1 MTTLRS
7 DVLVLGSSLGG
18 LVAATYLARAG
29 LRTVLIEEDTL
40 AKRPPLL
47 REPFVLSGL
56 EIDGPAHRVFREL
69 ALPLI
74 EQRRVAQRSVAL
86 QVLLPRARLDIHAGR
101 RVLARELDAF
111 HVCDPAAAQA
121 FFEAV
126 DARGDELRARLVDGD
141 AGEGNAPFVQ
151 RLLSLGGRN
160 GSAEASLGPMPD
172 GLAPVISAL
181 LAALSRLTPE
191 SPPGRDAAML
201 LRGTREGGFFMPDA
215 STPFLD
221 LFRRRF
227 LTLHGEI
234 RAAGDFAL
242 VSERGELGVELARG
256 RLFARGV
263 VLAAPLELL
272 RRTSAAAGETPRWLS
287 PRTPPVDMPLRLFRA
302 EKDALPVGLAARA
315 VVAPGPP
322 ENLHWLAR
330 YADPVQEGVEWLLVG
345 GPGATALPLDQPLG
359 ELNPFPDDGLVPIDL
374 GPAPRWDRD
383 AADHRFLAAR
393 SESALRSKPPV
404 YAVGAELAPGLGF
417 EGELLLARQAALRL
431 AERLGAKR
439 GLP

>member
-74 EQRRVAQRSVAL
+74 EQRRIAQRSVAL

-101 RVLARELDAF
+101 RDLARELDAF
-111 HVCDPAAAQA
+111 RVCDPDAARA
-121 FFEAV
+121 FFDAV

-141 AGEGNAPFVQ
+141 AGDSNAPLVQ
-151 RLLSLGGRN
+151 RLRSLGGRN

-172 GLAPVISAL
+172 GLAPVVSAL

-191 SPPGRDAAML
+191 SPPGRDSAML

-215 STPFLD
+215 GTPFLD

-234 RAAGDFAL
+234 RTAGDFAL
-242 VSERGELGVELARG
+242 VSERGELGVELPRG

-263 VLAAPLELL
+263 VMAAPLELL
-272 RRTSAAAGETPRWLS
+272 RRVSTAAGATPRWLA

-302 EKDALPVGLAARA
+302 ERDSLPVGLAARA
-315 VVAPGPP
+315 VVSPGAP
-322 ENLHWLAR
+322 ESLHWLAR
-330 YADPVQEGVEWLLVG
+330 YADPVQEGIEWLLVA
-345 GPGATALPLDQPLG
+345 GPGAAALPLDQPLG
-359 ELNPFPDDGLVPIDL
+359 DLNPFPDSGLVPVDL

-393 SESALRSKPPV
+393 SESVLRTKPPA

>member
-7 DVLVLGSSLGG
+7 DVLVIGSSLGG

-29 LRTVLIEEDTL
+29 LRVVLVEEDTL

-74 EQRRVAQRSVAL
+74 EQRRIAQRSVSL
-86 QVLLPRARLDIHAGR
+86 QVLLPHARLDVHAGR
-101 RVLARELDAF
+101 RDLARELEAF
-111 HVCDPAAAQA
+111 DVCDPGAAQS
-121 FFEAV
+121 FFEAA
-126 DARGDELRARLVDGD
+126 DARGDEIRARLVDGD
-141 AGEGNAPFVQ
+141 PGDAGSPLVRRLLTSAARNGNAES
-151 RLLSLGGRN
+151 SLG
-160 GSAEASLGPMPD
+160 ALPD
-172 GLAPVISAL
+172 GLAPVVSAL
-181 LAALSRLTPE
+181 VAALSRLAPE
-191 SPPGRDAAML
+191 SAPGRDAAL
-201 LRGTREGGFFMPDA
+201 LVRATREGGFFMPDA
-215 STPFLD
+215 GAPFLD

-234 RAAGDFAL
+234 RSAGDFAL
-242 VSERGELGVELARG
+242 VSERGELGIELPRG

-263 VLAAPLELL
+263 MLAAPLELL
-272 RRTSAAAGETPRWLS
+272 RRVSTAAGSAPRWLG
-287 PRTPPVDMPLRLFRA
+287 PRTPPVDVPLRLFRA
-302 EKDALPVGLAARA
+302 EPDSLPVGLAARA
-315 VVAPGPP
+315 VVVPGSP
-322 ENLHWLAR
+322 EAMHWVAR
-330 YADPVQEGVEWLLVG
+330 YADPVQEGVEWLLVA
-345 GPGATALPLDQPLG
+345 GPGAEALPPGQPLG
-359 ELNPFPDDGLVPIDL
+359 ALNPFPDDGLVPIDL

-383 AADHRFLAAR
+383 AADHRFLAPR
-393 SESALRSKPPV
+393 SESIVRTKPSV
-404 YAVGAELAPGLGF
+404 FAVGAEIAPGLGF

>member
-7 DVLVLGSSLGG
+7 DVLVIGSSLGG
-18 LVAATYLARAG
+18 LVAATYLARSG
-29 LRTVLIEEDTL
+29 LRTVLIEEDAL

-47 REPFVLSGL
+47 REPFALSGL

-74 EQRRVAQRSVAL
+74 EQRSVAQRSVAL
-86 QVLLPRARLDIHAGR
+86 QVLLPHARLDIHAGR
-101 RVLARELDAF
+101 RDLARELDAF
-111 HVCDPAAAQA
+111 QVCDPAAAQA

-126 DARGDELRARLVDGD
+126 DVRGDEL
-141 AGEGNAPFVQ
+141 P
-151 RLLSLGGRN
+151 
-160 GSAEASLGPMPD
+160 EASLGALPD
-172 GLAPVISAL
+172 GLAPVIGAL

-215 STPFLD
+215 GAPFLD

-234 RAAGDFAL
+234 RSAGEFAL
-242 VSERGELGVELARG
+242 VSDQGELGVELPRG
-256 RLFARGV
+256 RLFARGA

-272 RRTSAAAGETPRWLS
+272 RRVSTAAGATPRWLA
-287 PRTPPVDMPLRLFRA
+287 PRTPPVDIPLRLFRA

-315 VVAPGPP
+315 VVAPGAP
-322 ENLHWLAR
+322 EAVHWLAR
-330 YADPVQEGVEWLLVG
+330 YADPVQQGIEWLLVA
-345 GPGATALPLDQPLG
+345 GPGATALPIDQPLG
-359 ELNPFPDDGLVPIDL
+359 ELNPFPDDGLVPVEL

-383 AADHRFLAAR
+383 AADHRFLATR
-393 SESALRSKPPV
+393 NESVLRAKPPV

>member
-101 RVLARELDAF
+101 RDLARELDAF
-111 HVCDPAAAQA
+111 QVCDPVAAQA

-126 DARGDELRARLVDGD
+126 DVRGDELRARLVDGG
-141 AGEGNAPFVQ
+141 AGDSNAPLVQ
-151 RLLSLGGRN
+151 RLLAFGGRN
-160 GSAEASLGPMPD
+160 GSTEASLGPMPD
-172 GLAPVISAL
+172 GLAPVVGAL

-201 LRGTREGGFFMPDA
+201 LRSTREGGFFMPDA
-215 STPFLD
+215 GTPFLD

-234 RAAGDFAL
+234 RAAGEFAL
-242 VSERGELGVELARG
+242 VSDQGELGVELPRG
-256 RLFARGV
+256 RLFARGA

-272 RRTSAAAGETPRWLS
+272 RRVSTAAGTTPRWLS
-287 PRTPPVDMPLRLFRA
+287 PRTPPVDVPLRLFRA

-322 ENLHWLAR
+322 EALHWLAR
-330 YADPVQEGVEWLLVG
+330 YPDPVQEGVEWLLVA

-359 ELNPFPDDGLVPIDL
+359 DLNPFPDDGVVPIDL

-383 AADHRFLAAR
+383 TADHRFLTTR
-393 SESALRSKPPV
+393 NESVLRSKPPV